1 MSVISLKDVEKVY
14 GDGPAETVALKNIT
28 LEVTSGEF
36 VVIMGP
42 SGSGKSTLMNIIGLL
57 DSPTSG
63 TYTFED
69 TDVSKYRD
77 AQLARIRRQKI
88 GFIFQNYNL
97 LQRQTAIENVTL
109 PMVYAHIER
118 FSRQKTAARLLQRVG
133 LEERLYHLPNE
144 LSGGQMQRVA
154 IARALANSPSLI
166 LADEPTG
173 NLDTKT
179 GAKVMEL
186 LTELHEEGNTILM
199 VTHDEKVAAYAKRS
213 IHMVDGSIDRDS
225 NQDSSEKESKSKKKD
240 KKKTSKKKGAKKKT
254 ASKKESKKK
263 SSTKKEKSS

>member
-1 MSVISLKDVEKVY
+1 MSVISLDKVEKIY
-14 GDGPAETVALKNIT
+14 GDGPAETVALKDIT
-28 LEVTSGEF
+28 LEVKSGEF

-97 LQRQTAIENVTL
+97 LQRQTALENVTL

-118 FSRQKTAARLLQRVG
+118 FRRQKTAARLLQRVG

-199 VTHDEKVAAYAKRS
+199 VTHDEKVAKYAKRS
-213 IHMVDGSIDRDS
+213 IHMVDGFIDRDTE
-225 NQDSSEKESKSKKKD
+225 QKSSMEDNK
-240 KKKTSKKKGAKKKT
+240 AKKK
-254 ASKKESKKK
+254 ADAKEKDDEKRKKKK
-263 SSTKKEKSS
+263 SSKKTTSKKNATKGAKE